1 MRLQSRLATRVLQIP
16 QGAAPT
22 EAFCSRAKA
31 SFPYTNSRRPVSS
44 RFFSSR
50 FLIRSRRVAT
60 MFCLDARSRSR
71 EGDAGGGTPVVALRD
86 RMIRPRSSSWLYN
99 QAVETPACVATVRK
113 LICRSEASIRCKAAK
128 ARCITLSLRSRA
140 LRVRPS
146 VFLGM
151 CSLQ

>member
-60 MFCLDARSRSR
+60 MFCLETRSRSR

-99 QAVETPACVATVRK
+99 HAVETPACAAT
-113 LICRSEASIRCKAAK
+113 RSEEHTSE
-128 ARCITLSLRSRA
+128 
-140 LRVRPS
+140 
-146 VFLGM
+146 
-151 CSLQ
+151 LQSPMYLVCRL